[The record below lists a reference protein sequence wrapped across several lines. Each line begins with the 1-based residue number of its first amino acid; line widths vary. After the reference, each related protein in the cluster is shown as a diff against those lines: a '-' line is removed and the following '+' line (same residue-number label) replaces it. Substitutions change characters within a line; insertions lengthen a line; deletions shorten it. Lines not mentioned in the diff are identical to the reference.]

1 MTGPD
6 PELIDNFPVTGNRI
20 SSNLPAGSSVTLVRY
35 HGALLSMLPVRTW
48 LQFVSLLIG
57 LVFSQG
63 TPALSQAAG
72 LSDTQVNAASS
83 RAAAFSLITDREP
96 VISLDGLWRFHPG
109 DDSRWASP
117 NLDDSAWPLLRSDK
131 PWAEQGYP
139 NLDGFAWYRF
149 TVQPSSRPMALAII
163 LPSILTDYEL
173 FENGEKI
180 GGFGHMPPRGTLQ
193 FNQTALYHLT
203 PAQNGAPL
211 QMAIRVWHHP
221 TFAAYLGGGPRYGG
235 ALLGEDA
242 LLERQ
247 FRSLEAERS
256 THIVSFFVIAVLNTV
271 ISITVLGLYLSRRS
285 EREYLWFA
293 ILLLASALQ
302 SALAV
307 SSFLLHFSIGLG
319 DTLAEAIGALE
330 FAASL
335 LFFSRV
341 LEAKRTLLWRGVLLI
356 ALLDPLNVLLYL
368 LRITSPATS
377 TSLRI
382 LFDLP
387 IAAYI
392 LVLLFR
398 RALAGSRDARLLFV
412 PTVLLYGTGILGGL
426 LLFMFQLGW
435 WSQVL
440 SSINQWN
447 VFETPFPIPLQVF
460 VQLIFVVA
468 LLAFLIRRFAGSRAQ
483 EERYSAE
490 LEAARTLQHVLIPE
504 TLPSIPGLDIS
515 IAYHPAHE
523 VGGDFYQILPLPA
536 TAANAQSDTL
546 IVIGDVAG
554 KGLPAAMTV
563 SMLVGALRSIVETT
577 QSPGEIL
584 AGLNRRLVGRG
595 SGFTT
600 CLAICL
606 SPSGNLILANA
617 GHLAPYRNGQEILT
631 SPALPLG
638 LDPSA
643 VFAEETYRLAD
654 GDRLT
659 LLTDGVPEATSHK
672 ELFGFERTAR
682 ISASPAAAI
691 AEAALH
697 YGQADD
703 ITVLS
708 IVLDEQSKH

>member
-1 MTGPD
+1 M
-6 PELIDNFPVTGNRI
+6 L
-20 SSNLPAGSSVTLVRY
+20 LVRT
-35 HGALLSMLPVRTW
+35 R
-48 LQFVSLLIG
+48 LQFVCLLIG
-57 LVFSQG
+57 LFYLMGTSAFSQ
-63 TPALSQAAG
+63 PAS
-72 LSDTQVNAASS
+72 LSDTPVNAASS
-83 RAAAFSLITDREP
+83 HAAAFSLITDREP
-96 VISLDGLWRFHPG
+96 VISLDGQWRFHPG

-117 NLDDSAWPLLRSDK
+117 DFDDSAWPLLRSDR
-131 PWAEQGYP
+131 PWSEQGYK

-149 TVQPSSRPMALAII
+149 SVQPPSQAMALAIV

-173 FENGEKI
+173 FENGKKI
-180 GGFGHMPPRGTLQ
+180 GGFGHMPPHGTLQ
-193 FNQTALYHLT
+193 FNQTAFYHLA
-203 PAQNGAPL
+203 PAQKGAPL

-235 ALLGEDA
+235 ALLGQDA

-256 THIVSFFVIAVLNTV
+256 TLIVSFFVIGVLNTV
-271 ISITVLGLYLSRRS
+271 ISITVLGLYLFRRS

-293 ILLLASALQ
+293 VLLLASALQ
-302 SALAV
+302 AALTV
-307 SSFLLHFSIGLG
+307 SSFLLHFPMGLG
-319 DTLAEAIGALE
+319 DILAEIFGALGL
-330 FAASL
+330 AASL

-341 LEAKRTLLWRGVLLI
+341 LQASRTLLWRGVLLI

-377 TSLRI
+377 TSLRV

-387 IAAYI
+387 IEAFI

-426 LLFMFQLGW
+426 VLFMFQLGW
-435 WSQVL
+435 WSRVL
-440 SSINQWN
+440 ASVNQWN
-447 VFETPFPIPLQVF
+447 VFETPFPVPLQVF

-468 LLAFLIRRFAGSRAQ
+468 LLAFLIRRFASSRAQ
-483 EERYSAE
+483 EERYSAD
-490 LEAARTLQHVLIPE
+490 LEAARTLQQVLIPE

-515 IAYHPAHE
+515 VAYHPAQE
-523 VGGDFYQILPLPA
+523 VGGDFYQILSLPA
-536 TAANAQSDTL
+536 MNAESDTV

-563 SMLVGALRSIVETT
+563 SMLVGALRSMVETIR
-577 QSPGEIL
+577 SPAGIL

-600 CLAICL
+600 CLAIRL
-606 SPSGNLILANA
+606 SFSGTLTLANA
-617 GHLAPYRNGQEILT
+617 GHLAPYRNGQELLT

-643 VFAEETYRLAD
+643 VFAEETYQLAP

-672 ELFGFERTAR
+672 ELFGFERTAS
-682 ISASPAAAI
+682 ISASPAGTI
-691 AEAALH
+691 AQAALH
-697 YGQADD
+697 FGQADD

-708 IVLDEQSKH
+708 IVLDHPSMG

>member
-1 MTGPD
+1 M
-6 PELIDNFPVTGNRI
+6 
-20 SSNLPAGSSVTLVRY
+20 
-35 HGALLSMLPVRTW
+35 LSVRTW
-48 LQFVSLLIG
+48 LKFVALLLLSL
-57 LVFSQG
+57 VG
-63 TPALSQAAG
+63 TAAFAQTAR
-72 LSDTQVNAASS
+72 LADAQSNSASS
-83 RAAAFSLITDREP
+83 HAAPFSLITDRQP
-96 VISLDGLWRFHPG
+96 VVSLDGLWRFHPG
-109 DDSRWASP
+109 DDPRWASADF
-117 NLDDSAWPLLRSDK
+117 DDSAWPLLRSDR

-149 TVQPSSRPMALAII
+149 SVQPSSSAMPLAIV

-173 FENGEKI
+173 FQNGRKI
-180 GGFGHMPPRGTLQ
+180 GGVGHMPPHGTLQ
-193 FNQTALYHLT
+193 FNQTVLYHLA
-203 PAQNGAPL
+203 PAQYGEPL
-211 QMAIRVWHHP
+211 QMALRVWHHP

-235 ALLGEDA
+235 ALLGQDN

-256 THIVSFFVIAVLNTV
+256 TRIVSFFVIGVLNAV
-271 ISITVLGLYLSRRS
+271 ISITVFGLYLFRRS

-293 ILLLASALQ
+293 LLLLASALQ
-302 SALAV
+302 AALTV
-307 SSFLLHFSIGLG
+307 SNFILHFPVGLG
-319 DTLAEAIGALE
+319 DMLAEAIGDLQ

-341 LEAKRTLLWRGVLLI
+341 LQARQTWLWRGVLLI

-368 LRITSPATS
+368 LRITSPAIS

-392 LVLLFR
+392 LLLLFR

-412 PTVLLYGTGILGGL
+412 PTVLLYGTNILGGL
-426 LLFMFQLGW
+426 LLVMFQVGW
-435 WSQVL
+435 QPRVL
-440 SSINQWN
+440 ASVNQWN
-447 VFETPFPIPLQVF
+447 VFESPFPIPLQVF

-468 LLAFLIRRFAGSRAQ
+468 LLAFLIRRFARSRAQ
-483 EERYSAE
+483 EERYSAD

-515 IAYHPAHE
+515 IAYHPAQE
-523 VGGDFYQILPLPA
+523 VGGDFYQILRLPGA
-536 TAANAQSDTL
+536 TANVRSDTL

-577 QSPGEIL
+577 RSPGEIL
-584 AGLNRRLVGRG
+584 AGLNRLLVGRG

-600 CLAICL
+600 CLAICI
-606 SPSGNLILANA
+606 SSSGNLILANA
-617 GHLAPYRNGQEILT
+617 GHLAPYHNGQEILT

-638 LDPSA
+638 LDPNA
-643 VFAEETYRLAD
+643 IFAEETYHLAH

-659 LLTDGVPEATSHK
+659 LLTDGVPEATSHR
-672 ELFGFERTAR
+672 ELFGFERTAE
-682 ISASPAAAI
+682 ISASPAGTI
-691 AEAALH
+691 AQAALH
-697 YGQADD
+697 FGQADD

-708 IVLDEQSKH
+708 IILDRA

>member
-1 MTGPD
+1 M
-6 PELIDNFPVTGNRI
+6 
-20 SSNLPAGSSVTLVRY
+20 
-35 HGALLSMLPVRTW
+35 SMLSVRTW

-57 LVFSQG
+57 LVFSMG
-63 TPALSQAAG
+63 TSAFSQPAN
-72 LSDTQVNAASS
+72 LSDTQGNAASS
-83 RAAAFSLITDREP
+83 HAAAFSLITDREP

-117 NLDDSAWPLLRSDK
+117 DFDDSAWPLLRSDR
-131 PWAEQGYP
+131 PWAEQGYR
-139 NLDGFAWYRF
+139 NLDGFGWYRF
-149 TVQPSSRPMALAII
+149 TVQPPSRAMPLAIV

-173 FENGEKI
+173 FENGKKI
-180 GGFGHMPPRGTLQ
+180 GGFGHMPPHGTLQ
-193 FNQTALYHLT
+193 FNQTALYHLA
-203 PAQNGAPL
+203 PAQTGAPL

-235 ALLGEDA
+235 ALLGQDA
-242 LLERQ
+242 LLESQ

-256 THIVSFFVIAVLNTV
+256 TRIVSFFVIGVLNTV
-271 ISITVLGLYLSRRS
+271 ISITVLGLYLFRRS

-293 ILLLASALQ
+293 VLLLASALQ
-302 SALAV
+302 AALTV
-307 SSFLLHFSIGLG
+307 SSFILHFPMGL
-319 DTLAEAIGALE
+319 DDILAEVFGALG

-341 LEAKRTLLWRGVLLI
+341 LQASRTWLWRGVLLI

-377 TSLRI
+377 TSLRV

-387 IAAYI
+387 IVAFI

-435 WSQVL
+435 RPRVL
-440 SSINQWN
+440 ASVNEWN
-447 VFETPFPIPLQVF
+447 VFETPFPVPLQVF

-468 LLAFLIRRFAGSRAQ
+468 LLAFLIRRFASSRAQ
-483 EERYSAE
+483 EERYSAD
-490 LEAARTLQHVLIPE
+490 LEAARTLQQVLIPE

-515 IAYHPAHE
+515 VAYHPAQE
-523 VGGDFYQILPLPA
+523 VGGDFYQILSLPVS
-536 TAANAQSDTL
+536 TPNAQSDTV

-563 SMLVGALRSIVETT
+563 SMLVGALRSIVETIR
-577 QSPGEIL
+577 SPAEIL

-600 CLAICL
+600 CLAIRL
-606 SPSGNLILANA
+606 SSSGNLTLANA
-617 GHLAPYRNGQEILT
+617 GHLAPYRNGQELLT

-643 VFAEETYRLAD
+643 VFAEETYQLAR

-659 LLTDGVPEATSHK
+659 LLTDGVPEAGSHK
-672 ELFGFERTAR
+672 ELFGFERTAG
-682 ISASPAAAI
+682 ISASPAGTI

-697 YGQADD
+697 FGQADD

-708 IVLDEQSKH
+708 IVLDHQSKG

>member
-1 MTGPD
+1 LRGETIQLAAVG
-6 PELIDNFPVTGNRI
+6 
-20 SSNLPAGSSVTLVRY
+20 Y
-35 HGALLSMLPVRTW
+35 HGAWLSMLSVRIS

-57 LVFSQG
+57 LVSSMGISAF
-63 TPALSQAAG
+63 SQAAP
-72 LSDTQVNAASS
+72 ASS
-83 RAAAFSLITDREP
+83 HAAVFSLITDREP

-109 DDSRWASP
+109 DDPRWASP
-117 NLDDSAWPLLRSDK
+117 DLDDSAWPLLRSDT
-131 PWAEQGYP
+131 PWTEQGYP

-149 TVQPSSRPMALAII
+149 TVEPPSPALPLAIV

-173 FENGEKI
+173 FENGKKI
-180 GGFGHMPPRGTLQ
+180 GGFGHMPPHGTLR
-193 FNQTALYHLT
+193 FNQTALYQLA
-203 PAQNGAPL
+203 PAQPGAPL

-235 ALLGEDA
+235 ALLG
-242 LLERQ
+242 LNTILERQ
-247 FRSLEAERS
+247 FRSLDAERS
-256 THIVSFFVIAVLNTV
+256 TLVVSFYVIGVLNAV
-271 ISITVLGLYLSRRS
+271 ISITVFGLYFYRRS

-293 ILLLASALQ
+293 LVLLASALQ

-307 SSFLLHFSIGLG
+307 SNFFLHFPVGLG
-319 DTLAEAIGALE
+319 DILAEVIGALGV
-330 FAASL
+330 AASL

-341 LEAKRTLLWRGVLLI
+341 LNASRTFLWRGVLLI

-368 LRITSPATS
+368 FRVTSPATS
-377 TSLRI
+377 TSLRV

-387 IAAYI
+387 IMAYI
-392 LVLLFR
+392 IVLLFR

-426 LLFMFQLGW
+426 LLFLFQLGW
-435 WSQVL
+435 RWQVL
-440 SSINQWN
+440 ASVNQWN
-447 VFETPFPIPLQVF
+447 VFENPFPVPLQVF
-460 VQLIFVVA
+460 VQLIFIVA
-468 LLAFLIRRFAGSRAQ
+468 LLAFLIRRFASSRAQ
-483 EERYSAE
+483 EERYSTD
-490 LEAARTLQHVLIPE
+490 LEAARTLQQVLIPE

-515 IAYHPAHE
+515 TAYHPAQE
-523 VGGDFYQILPLPA
+523 VGGDFYQILPLPVTTTDA
-536 TAANAQSDTL
+536 PHDTL

-563 SMLVGALRSIVETT
+563 SMLVGALRSIIETT
-577 QSPGEIL
+577 RSPAETL

-600 CLAICL
+600 CLAIRL
-606 SPSGNLILANA
+606 SSSGNLVLANA
-617 GHLAPYRNGQEILT
+617 GHLAPYRNGQEIVT
-631 SPALPLG
+631 PPALPLG

-643 VFAEETYRLAD
+643 VFAEETYQLAD

-659 LLTDGVPEATSHK
+659 LLTDGVPEASRHK

-682 ISASPAAAI
+682 ISAEPAATI

-697 YGQADD
+697 FGQADD

-708 IVLDEQSKH
+708 IVLDHESRNQVPVAG

>member
-1 MTGPD
+1 M
-6 PELIDNFPVTGNRI
+6 
-20 SSNLPAGSSVTLVRY
+20 
-35 HGALLSMLPVRTW
+35 LSVRTQ

-57 LVFSQG
+57 LVFSM
-63 TPALSQAAG
+63 TSSAFSQAAS
-72 LSDTQVNAASS
+72 LSDSQVNVPSS
-83 RAAAFSLITDREP
+83 DAAAFSLITGREP
-96 VISLDGLWRFHPG
+96 VVSLDGLWRFHPG
-109 DDSRWASP
+109 DDPHWASADF
-117 NLDDSAWPLLRSDK
+117 DDSAWPLVHSDK
-131 PWAEQGYP
+131 PWTEQGYR

-149 TVQPSSRPMALAII
+149 TVQAPSSAMPLAIL

-173 FENGEKI
+173 FQNGKKI
-180 GGFGHMPPRGTLQ
+180 GGFGHMPPHGTLQ
-193 FNQTALYHLT
+193 FNQTALYHLA

-221 TFAAYLGGGPRYGG
+221 ILATYLGGGPRYGG
-235 ALLGEDA
+235 GLLGLDT

-247 FRSLEAERS
+247 FQSLEAERS
-256 THIVSFFVIAVLNTV
+256 TRVVSFYVIAVLNTV
-271 ISITVLGLYLSRRS
+271 ISITVLGLYLFRRS

-307 SSFLLHFSIGLG
+307 SNFFVHLPIGLG
-319 DTLAEAIGALE
+319 DMLAEAIGALQ

-341 LEAKRTLLWRGVLLI
+341 LQAKRTLLWLGVLLI

-392 LVLLFR
+392 LLLLFR
-398 RALAGSRDARLLFV
+398 RALAGSRDAHLLFV
-412 PTVLLYGTGILGGL
+412 PTVLLYGTNILGGL
-426 LLFMFQLGW
+426 LLFTFQLGW
-435 WSQVL
+435 SSRVL

-447 VFETPFPIPLQVF
+447 VFETPFQVPLQVF

-468 LLAFLIRRFAGSRAQ
+468 LLAFLIRRFASSRAQ
-483 EERYSAE
+483 EERYSAD

-515 IAYHPAHE
+515 IAYHPAQE
-523 VGGDFYQILPLPA
+523 VGGDFYQILPLPV
-536 TAANAQSDTL
+536 TPANGHSDTL

-577 QSPGEIL
+577 RSPGEIL

-600 CLAICL
+600 CLAMCL
-606 SPSGNLILANA
+606 SSSGNLILANA
-617 GHLAPYRNGQEILT
+617 GHLAPYHNGQEILT

-643 VFAEETYRLAD
+643 VFGEETYRLAQ

-682 ISASPAAAI
+682 ISASPAGAI

-697 YGQADD
+697 FGQADD

-708 IVLDEQSKH
+708 IILDQQSKG